1 MDMTTMRRTSL
12 RRASLNMRM
21 RMGRGE
27 GVKEHNCKKG
37 DAFWRHNFYMTT
49 KSVKRTESKEDTT
62 LAAMCQVGG
71 NTDYNKSIPMTN
83 GGISM

>member
-27 GVKEHNCKKG
+27 GVKEHNSKKG
-37 DAFWRHNFYMTT
+37 D
-49 KSVKRTESKEDTT
+49 KRAIFT
-62 LAAMCQVGG
+62 
-71 NTDYNKSIPMTN
+71 
-83 GGISM
+83 